1 MTEKSQKV
9 IRLDVE
15 QPYLT
20 EVSSTAL
27 VNRLS
32 RIEGHLRSVRA
43 MVLEHRCADEIL
55 LQVTAVKAALNQF
68 SSQVLDHELTA
79 CMESCMVGDAD
90 DRLKK
95 ITKVLSTLLKQS

>member
-1 MTEKSQKV
+1 MPEKIQKV

-20 EVSSTAL
+20 EVSSKAL
-27 VNRLS
+27 ANRLS

-43 MVLEHRCADEIL
+43 MVLDHRCADEIL

-95 ITKVLSTLLKQS
+95 VTKVLSTLLKQS

>member
-1 MTEKSQKV
+1 MPEKSQPV

-20 EVSSTAL
+20 EVSSKAL
-27 VNRLS
+27 ANRLS

-43 MVLEHRCADEIL
+43 MVLDHRCADEIL

-95 ITKVLSTLLKQS
+95 VTKVLSTLLKQS